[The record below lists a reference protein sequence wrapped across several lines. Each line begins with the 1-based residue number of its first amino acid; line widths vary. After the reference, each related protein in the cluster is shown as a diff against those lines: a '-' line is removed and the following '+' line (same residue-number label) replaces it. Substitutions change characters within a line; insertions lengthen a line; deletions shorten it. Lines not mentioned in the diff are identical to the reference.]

1 MSGPIVLALRL
12 ILALALYAFLGWAL
26 WTIWLDLQRQGLE
39 TSGRRTPAIRLQ
51 VHAGA
56 GPSRSHD
63 LSQREIL
70 VGRDPACQLHLDD
83 ETISARHARLRYH
96 HGHWWIEDLGSTNG
110 TRLNGQ
116 LLTTPTVLTSGDE
129 IGCGQILLSVELGGD
144 GLVPQD

>member
-39 TSGRRTPAIRLQ
+39 TSGRRTQGIRLQ
-51 VHAGA
+51 VRTGA
-56 GPSRSHD
+56 GPSKAHD
-63 LSQREIL
+63 LSQAEIL
-70 VGRDPACQLHLDD
+70 VGRDPACHIHLDD

-96 HGHWWIEDLGSTNG
+96 HGHWWVEDLGSTNG

-116 LLTTPTVLTSGDE
+116 ILTTATVLTTGDE
-129 IGCGQILLSVELGGD
+129 IGCGQILLSVELGND
-144 GLVPQD
+144 GVFTQN